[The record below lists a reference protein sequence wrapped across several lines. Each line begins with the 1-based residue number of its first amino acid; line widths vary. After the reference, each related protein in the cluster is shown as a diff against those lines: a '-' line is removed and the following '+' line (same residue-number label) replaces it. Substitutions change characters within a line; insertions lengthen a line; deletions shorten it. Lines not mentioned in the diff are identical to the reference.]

1 MVTEEVDIFRI
12 YHRTRG
18 VVLQT

>member
-12 YHRTRG
+12 YHRSRG